1 MRTQLLVAFSA
12 LLVSGVASAQT
23 SLSTIEVRAGA
34 NESVMVSC
42 SKPDSVAQQD
52 VDRVLSIDDPKSA
65 PGLRKKLLSAVSDAC
80 KAGIPH
86 ILVTRGPH
94 NSLTWKQAQ
103 AQ

>member
-1 MRTQLLVAFSA
+1 MRTQLLVALSA

-42 SKPDSVAQQD
+42 AKPDSVSSQD
-52 VDRVLSIDDPKSA
+52 VDRVLSNDDPRA
-65 PGLRKKLLSAVSDAC
+65 TAGLRKKLISAVSEGC

-94 NSLTWKQAQ
+94 ESLTWKRAK
-103 AQ
+103 